1 LARAGFVDV
10 AVTREE
16 RFQAPCRE
24 GLRSQILAKRTPTSG
39 PQGQSEGARAV
50 TVHDVA
56 RHAGV
61 ASMTVSRV
69 VNGNSY
75 VSSAMRERV
84 EAAIK
89 ELNYTPN
96 IAARNTR
103 AGAAGPRIGVLYSNP
118 SASYLSEVMLGG
130 IEQSSKMGT
139 QLVLERSTGLASQ
152 KAAVRRLLDQ
162 GVDGVILPP
171 PLCDS
176 RPTINM
182 LHAAGV
188 KVLALATARPMHDV
202 SSVRIDD
209 YQGAAALTRHLI
221 ELGHRRIAFIKG
233 DPQHTPT
240 ELRYDGF
247 VDAMMAASIPV
258 DPELVVQGKFTY
270 RSGLAA
276 AELLLAQKRRPTAI
290 FASNDDMAAAALAV
304 AHGLQIAV
312 PTDLTVVGFDDT
324 PIAST
329 VWPELTTVHQPI
341 SAMGRAA
348 VSLIVD
354 EVKAE
359 RAGAS
364 PPPTHQLMKFT
375 LIKRG
380 SSGPA
385 PTGPRKVTRGV

>member
-1 LARAGFVDV
+1 
-10 AVTREE
+10 
-16 RFQAPCRE
+16 
-24 GLRSQILAKRTPTSG
+24 LAKGKTKVETPLAPVPETG
-39 PQGQSEGARAV
+39 RAV
-50 TVHDVA
+50 TIHDVA
-56 RHAGV
+56 RYAGV

-75 VSSAMRERV
+75 VSDAMRERV
-84 EAAIK
+84 QAAIK
-89 ELNYTPN
+89 ALNYSPN
-96 IAARNTR
+96 LAARNTR
-103 AGAAGPRIGVLYSNP
+103 AGSTGPRIGVLYSNP

-130 IEQSSKMGT
+130 IEQSSKLGT

-152 KAAVRRLLDQ
+152 KAVVRRLLDQ

-209 YQGAAALTRHLI
+209 YQGAVAMTRHLI
-221 ELGHRRIAFIKG
+221 ELGHSRIGFIKG

-240 ELRYDGF
+240 QLRYEGF
-247 VDAMMAASIPV
+247 VDAMTAAGLPI
-258 DPELVVQGKFTY
+258 DPDWVVQGQFTY

-276 AELLLAQKRRPTAI
+276 AELLLSPDERPTAI

-312 PTDLTVVGFDDT
+312 PEALTVVGFDDT

-329 VWPELTTVHQPI
+329 VWPELTTIHQPI

-348 VSLIVD
+348 VSLIV
-354 EVKAE
+354 EEIKAE
-359 RAGAS
+359 RAGNS
-364 PPPTHQLMKFT
+364 PAPVHQLMKFT
-375 LIKRG
+375 LVKRG

-385 PTGPRKVTRGV
+385 PAKAPSRRRAIKA